1 MGGTQD
7 KRPWSG
13 KGPDEVQPGSE
24 VPAGQDPAHPRQPV
38 QRRSKDSEVPRRRE
52 EDMLGEDDALGGYDE
67 L

>member
-13 KGPDEVQPGSE
+13 KGPDEIRPESE
-24 VPAGQDPAHPRQPV
+24 VPEGQDPAHPRKPV
-38 QRRSKDSEVPRRRE
+38 RPGSKESDAKRRRE
-52 EDMLGEDDALGGYDE
+52 EDMRGEDDVLGGYDE